1 MLLVLSI
8 LIWLDSGSKPS
19 ANSVLTVPLNN
30 TKGKKITECHQGSDA
45 LNKSQV
51 IWPIKIIGQT

>member
-1 MLLVLSI
+1 MRYNLLFLLAFSI

-30 TKGKKITECHQGSDA
+30 TKGKNITECHQGSDA
-45 LNKSQV
+45 DSYTQ
-51 IWPIKIIGQT
+51 IP